1 LKEIN
6 QEYQTNRRKLTKS
19 TKPIEG
25 NEPGVPNQSKEKNRV
40 YQSTPVYQTNRR
52 KLTRSTKHITG
63 DEPGVPNQS
72 KEMNQVTKPIEGNKP
87 GVPNNQRNGREMF
100 DGIIE
105 RRHQMIEGR
114 HHQTI
119 EGTGAK

>member
-1 LKEIN
+1 
-6 QEYQTNRRKLTKS
+6 
-19 TKPIEG
+19 
-25 NEPGVPNQSKEKNRV
+25 
-40 YQSTPVYQTNRR
+40 
-52 KLTRSTKHITG
+52 
-63 DEPGVPNQS
+63 
-72 KEMNQVTKPIEGNKP
+72 MNQVTKPIEGNKP

-105 RRHQMIEGR
+105 RRYGHQMIEGR